1 MTNYNGNFKHKT
13 RKHGNER
20 MRLWATHCLY
30 INESGTYAE
39 DSDDKTPL
47 PIKEDENGKPMIE
60 SYSDIPLEEAVAVT
74 WLDRPYDGNAYFI
87 EHIDGDHRNCKA
99 NNLRWTKVNP
109 KELTQADSVF
119 LDDTII
125 RSNGEIVIGEVYV
138 DMQDS
143 WYDDDLS
150 LRCTYE
156 VPHGVLFT
164 EDMLYPE
171 PIDTYEYLNV
181 AGFIEGNKDDF
192 KDPVVLH
199 KDLDRENFNSSNL
212 EWVSTEDQRYQKF
225 QKKNRDYVIAKNKEL
240 NTGRE
245 EDLKL
250 FNLI

>member
-1 MTNYNGNFKHKT
+1 MTNNNGNFKPKT
-13 RKHGNER
+13 RKHGSET
-20 MRLWATHCLY
+20 MRLQAIHSLY

-39 DSDDKTPL
+39 DSEDKTPQ
-47 PIKEDENGKPMIE
+47 PIEEAENGKLVIRT
-60 SYSDIPLEEAVAVT
+60 YSDIPIEEAVAVT

-87 EHIDGDHRNCKA
+87 EHIDGDSKNCKA
-99 NNLRWTKVNP
+99 SNLRWTKVNP
-109 KELTQADSVF
+109 QKLTQADSVF

-125 RSNGEIVIGEVYV
+125 RCNGEIVIGEATV

-156 VPHGVLFT
+156 VPHGIIFT

-171 PIDTYEYLNV
+171 PIDVYGYLDA
-181 AGFIEGNKDDF
+181 AGFIEVNKKDF

-199 KDLDRENFNSSNL
+199 KDLDREDLGRGNL
-212 EWVSTEDQRYQKF
+212 EWVSTEDQRYQEF
-225 QKKNRDYVIAKNKEL
+225 QTKNRDYMIAKNKEL
-240 NTGRE
+240 NPGRE
-245 EDLKL
+245 QDLKL